1 MSFPCLGEGTTP
13 EVISLNYT
21 FIEFFYLLTKSEDG
35 VDVDGP
41 ASAQQMQNAERL
53 VAVLLGTGDIETEI

>member
-1 MSFPCLGEGTTP
+1 MFGRGDNTRSNL
-13 EVISLNYT
+13 ISLNYT
-21 FIEFFYLLTKSEDG
+21 FIEYFYLLTNSEDG
-35 VDVDGP
+35 VDGP

>member
-1 MSFPCLGEGTTP
+1 MFGRGDNTRSNL
-13 EVISLNYT
+13 ISLNYT
-21 FIEFFYLLTKSEDG
+21 FIEYFYLLTNSEDG
-35 VDVDGP
+35 VEVDGP

>member
-1 MSFPCLGEGTTP
+1 MSFPCLGE
-13 EVISLNYT
+13 VISLNYT
-21 FIEFFYLLTKSEDG
+21 LIEYFYLLTNSEDG
-35 VDVDGP
+35 VDGA

>member
-1 MSFPCLGEGTTP
+1 MSFSCL
-13 EVISLNYT
+13 
-21 FIEFFYLLTKSEDG
+21 FIFNYLLTNSEDCA
-35 VDVDGP
+35 DGP